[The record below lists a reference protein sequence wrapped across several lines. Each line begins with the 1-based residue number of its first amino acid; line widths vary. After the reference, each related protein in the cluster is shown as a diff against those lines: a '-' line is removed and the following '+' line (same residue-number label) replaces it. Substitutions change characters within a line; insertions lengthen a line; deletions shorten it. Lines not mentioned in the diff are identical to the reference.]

1 MTCQDSPTWTKDAQ
15 ARLQRVPEG
24 IMRDM
29 TRQRVE
35 KLARARGQSTV
46 TVDLLAAKYRQWS
59 VGSAQATSDLPW
71 TEQARLSVERIPQFV
86 RGMVMQAIEAYARD
100 KGLTEITA
108 DTVDE
113 AERFWGATGRFHHP

>member
-1 MTCQDSPTWTKDAQ
+1 MTCQDSLTWTKDAQ
-15 ARLQRVPEG
+15 ARLRRVPEG
-24 IMRDM
+24 VMREL
-29 TRQRVE
+29 TRQRVQ

-46 TVDLLAAKYRQWS
+46 TIDLLEAKYRQWS
-59 VGSAQATSDLPW
+59 GGSAPATSKLPW
-71 TEQARLSVERIPQFV
+71 TEQARLDVERIPQFV

-113 AERFWGATGRFHHP
+113 AKRFWGATGRFHQP